1 MADLRISQL
10 PALAGADLSATDL
23 LAVADVSASETKKLT
38 SKDLIQYGVAIIDDG
53 SINGSKLATSSVN
66 AAQLGANS
74 VGSSELA
81 DDAVD
86 TAAIAN
92 LAVTSAKIAS
102 GVDGAKL
109 SDGTVTAA
117 KIATASLDRGLDKTT
132 GALGHTNAVTAGTFN
147 GITFDT
153 QGHITATTA
162 IAASSLPVATTTTA
176 GIVSVPSASGLS
188 VSGVGALSHT
198 SSISGATVSGI
209 TFSNSGHIT
218 AATALVAADLPN
230 ATTTTKGA
238 VTVPAGDLTVTSG
251 SLTHTLSGAAAGTYT
266 KVTVTTTG
274 HITAGTTLSAA
285 DIPSL
290 PASKITSG
298 LLDIALFGTN
308 SITGAKL
315 ANNSTVQIGG
325 ATSTSGIVT
334 FPSPQFTGEFF
345 FDANNADLYLYDGN
359 TWQPITVISGN
370 LVYAG
375 TYNAATNTVRS
386 VTTQGS
392 AIGLTI
398 GAALPAASATNLSYY
413 VVVSDSGTGVSPAPA
428 VALAPP
434 DMLVSSGTTWDHVD
448 VSNAIAGQTAG
459 NISTIPYGNITST
472 NAQNALQELDDEK
485 LAKAGGTV
493 TGELLIGTA
502 GSLAFE
508 GTTAN
513 AAETFLT
520 VVDPTADRTIT
531 FPDISG
537 TVVTSGDTGT
547 VTSTM
552 ILDGTILNVDINASA
567 AIAGSKIQA
576 ATTSNAGAVQLTDST
591 SSTSTTT
598 AATPNSVKSA
608 YDLANAALPKSG
620 GALTGDVTLNAQS
633 DLRFA
638 DSDSSNW
645 VAFQAPTTVGTNVT
659 WTLPGTDGTNGQ
671 VLSTNGTGTLSW
683 ATSSAPVTS
692 VGGQTGAVTYATSWA
707 VGTGATA
714 AANTDLDVAGTYAQ
728 TVVAVS
734 ALDIDCSTG
743 NYFTKTING
752 NSTFTVSSIP
762 ASRAYAFTLELT
774 HTSGTITW
782 FSGVEWPAG
791 TAPTLT
797 TGKTHLFLFV
807 TDDGGTRWR
816 ASSLINYTN

>member
-117 KIATASLDRGLDKTT
+117 KIATASLDRGLDKVS
-132 GALGHTNAVTAGTFN
+132 GAIGHANSVTAGTFN

-162 IAASSLPVATTTTA
+162 IGASSLPVATTTTA
-176 GIVSVPSASGLS
+176 GIVSVPSASGLN

-198 SSISGATVSGI
+198 SSISGATISGI
-209 TFSNSGHIT
+209 TFNNSGHIT

-413 VVVSDSGTGVSPAPA
+413 VVVSDSGTGVAPAPA

-459 NISTIPYGNITST
+459 NISLIPYAGIAANNVQTGI
-472 NAQNALQELDDEK
+472 QELEDEK
-485 LAKAGGTV
+485 LSKTGGTV

-608 YDLANAALPKSG
+608 YDLANAALPGAG
-620 GALTGDVTLNAQS
+620 GTLTGNVTLNAQS

-743 NYFTKTING
+743 NYFTKTINA

>member
-117 KIATASLDRGLDKTT
+117 KIATASLDRGLDKVS
-132 GALGHTNAVTAGTFN
+132 GAIGHANSVTAGTFN

-198 SSISGATVSGI
+198 SSITGATVSGI
-209 TFSNSGHIT
+209 TFNNSGHIT

-413 VVVSDSGTGVSPAPA
+413 VVVSDSGTGVSPAPV

-459 NISTIPYGNITST
+459 NISLIPYAGIAANNVQTGI
-472 NAQNALQELDDEK
+472 QELEDEK
-485 LAKAGGTV
+485 LSKTGGTV

-608 YDLANAALPKSG
+608 YDLANAALPGAG
-620 GALTGDVTLNAQS
+620 GTLTGNVTLNAQS

>member
-198 SSISGATVSGI
+198 SSITGATVSGI

-218 AATALVAADLPN
+218 ATTALVAADLPN

>member
-1 MADLRISQL
+1 MADLKISQL

-92 LAVTSAKIAS
+92 LAVTSAKIAT

-117 KIATASLDRGLDKTT
+117 KIATASLDRGINKVS
-132 GALGHTNAVTAGTFN
+132 GAIGHANSVTAGTFN

-176 GIVSVPSASGLS
+176 GIVSVPSASGLN

-209 TFSNSGHIT
+209 TFNNSGHIT

-298 LLDIALFGTN
+298 VLDIALFGTN

-413 VVVSDSGTGVSPAPA
+413 VVVSDSGTGVAPAPA

-459 NISTIPYGNITST
+459 NISLIPYAGIAAT
-472 NAQNALQELDDEK
+472 NVQTGIQELEDEK
-485 LAKAGGTV
+485 LSKAGGTV

-513 AAETFLT
+513 ASETFLT

-645 VAFQAPTTVGTNVT
+645 VAFQAPGTVGTNVT

-714 AANTDLDVAGTYAQ
+714 ATNTDLDVAGTYAQ

-797 TGKTHLFLFV
+797 TGKTHLMIFV